1 MLHEAKSQAEK
12 TRSEAN
18 TAAAATRQRAD
29 QHAVLTRQ
37 QLNALLSSCKTQYEA
52 LLENYKAAAMQAAT
66 GLQKAQENLAR
77 LPGTLDKI
85 GDGLAKLS
93 ESKQKKD

>member
-1 MLHEAKSQAEK
+1 
-12 TRSEAN
+12 
-18 TAAAATRQRAD
+18 
-29 QHAVLTRQ
+29 
-37 QLNALLSSCKTQYEA
+37 
-52 LLENYKAAAMQAAT
+52 MQVAT

-85 GDGLAKLS
+85 GEGLAKLS